1 MDKGVVHIL
10 KYTWQCHYK
19 KMHRKAYEASNIP
32 TIEKFPKICNIVL
45 YNRGWGMGGEWV
57 WLGLD
62 LFWKLRTCTAIHV
75 KSRWPVGMK
84 RNLKQSMR
92 KWERKREDRE
102 KRSSRVFL
110 RILTPRLPS
119 LSSRSPTPHY
129 PARSNTQIHKY
140 TDTHICKYTNAQKYK

>member
-1 MDKGVVHIL
+1 MEKRLMDPQQ
-10 KYTWQCHYK
+10 T
-19 KMHRKAYEASNIP
+19 M
-32 TIEKFPKICNIVL
+32 F
-45 YNRGWGMGGEWV
+45 
-57 WLGLD
+57 
-62 LFWKLRTCTAIHV
+62 
-75 KSRWPVGMK
+75 RWPAAWK

-140 TDTHICKYTNAQKYK
+140 TNTKCTNTQTHIYANTLMHKNTNKKNSHHNSSASAGNKRRTLIEYNIQIQLGQLKAYKYTYGSQLNRQHPTC